1 MKKELEII
9 EPVEFADGECP
20 YCHSE
25 EPGNC
30 PDEYLFEAKEKYTP
44 DPEVR
49 ELGIEVKNFGIF
61 DTATN
66 SISVNV
72 MINDVDFMKTKR
84 FRINYCPMCGRKF

>member
-30 PDEYLFEAKEKYTP
+30 P
-44 DPEVR
+44 
-49 ELGIEVKNFGIF
+49 
-61 DTATN
+61 
-66 SISVNV
+66 
-72 MINDVDFMKTKR
+72 
-84 FRINYCPMCGRKF
+84 